1 MAKQLL
7 NKIANKT
14 IIFSDD
20 FENELRDLNN
30 RNCHD
35 EIRVEIA
42 NQLGLTTF
50 AKKFNK
56 FVYLPWKT
64 AEQMAERY
72 EITKDFLRVV
82 TYKFGIKATRYISQF
97 L

>member
-20 FENELRDLNN
+20 FANELRDLNN

-35 EIRVEIA
+35 EIRVKIA
-42 NQLGLTTF
+42 NH
-50 AKKFNK
+50 
-56 FVYLPWKT
+56 
-64 AEQMAERY
+64 R
-72 EITKDFLRVV
+72 
-82 TYKFGIKATRYISQF
+82 QF

>member
-42 NQLGLTTF
+42 NKLGLTTF
-50 AKKFNK
+50 AEKFNK

-64 AEQMAERY
+64 AEQMSERY
-72 EITKDFLRVV
+72 EITKDFLRIV
-82 TYKFGIKATRYISQF
+82 TYKYGIKATRYLSQF

>member
-50 AKKFNK
+50 AEKFNK

>member
-7 NKIANKT
+7 NKLTNKT
-14 IIFSDD
+14 IIFSND

-35 EIRVEIA
+35 EIRVKIA
-42 NQLGLTTF
+42 NHLGLTAF
-50 AKKFNK
+50 AEKFNK

-64 AEQMAERY
+64 AEQMFERY
-72 EITKDFLRVV
+72 EITKSFLEFVEFLYGKNVV
-82 TYKFGIKATRYISQF
+82 KYLSQF

>member
-7 NKIANKT
+7 NKLTNRT
-14 IIFSDD
+14 IIFSNDI
-20 FENELRDLNN
+20 ENELRDLNS

-35 EIRVEIA
+35 EIRVKIA
-42 NQLGLTTF
+42 NHLGLATF
-50 AKKFNK
+50 AEKFNK

-64 AEQMAERY
+64 AEQMSERY
-72 EITKDFLRVV
+72 EITKNFLRNV
-82 TYKFGIKATRYISQF
+82 TYLYRIKVTMYLSQF

>member
-42 NQLGLTTF
+42 NQLGLPGF
-50 AKKFNK
+50 AKRFNK

-64 AEQMAERY
+64 AEQMSERY
-72 EITKDFLRVV
+72 EITKDFLRNV
-82 TYKFGIKATRYISQF
+82 TSLYGIKATRYLSQF

>member
-42 NQLGLTTF
+42 NHLGLTTF
-50 AKKFNK
+50 AEKFNK

-72 EITKDFLRVV
+72 EITKDFLRIV

>member
-7 NKIANKT
+7 NKITNKT
-14 IIFSDD
+14 ITFNDT
-20 FENELRDLNN
+20 FEYVLRDLNN

-42 NQLGLTTF
+42 NHLGLTTF
-50 AKKFNK
+50 AEKFNK

-72 EITKDFLRVV
+72 EITKDFLRTV
-82 TYKFGIKATRYISQF
+82 TSIYGIKATRYISQF

>member
-1 MAKQLL
+1 MSKQLL
-7 NKIANKT
+7 NKITNKT
-14 IIFSDD
+14 VIFSND
-20 FENELRDLNN
+20 FENKLRDLNN

-42 NQLGLTTF
+42 NQLGLSGW
-50 AKKFNK
+50 AKSFKK

-64 AEQMAERY
+64 AEQMAERN
-72 EITKDFLRVV
+72 EMTKSFLEFVEFLYGKKVV
-82 TYKFGIKATRYISQF
+82 KYLSQY

>member
-20 FENELRDLNN
+20 FENELRDLNK

-35 EIRVEIA
+35 EICVKIA
-42 NQLGLTTF
+42 NQLGLPGF
-50 AKKFNK
+50 AKSFNK
-56 FVYLPWKT
+56 YVYMPWKT
-64 AEQMAERY
+64 AEQMSERY
-72 EITKDFLRVV
+72 EITKDFLRNV
-82 TYKFGIKATRYISQF
+82 TSLYGIKATRYLSQF

>member
-7 NKIANKT
+7 NKLTNKT
-14 IIFSDD
+14 IIFSND

-35 EIRVEIA
+35 EIRVKIA
-42 NQLGLTTF
+42 NQLGLPGF
-50 AKKFNK
+50 AKSFNK
-56 FVYLPWKT
+56 YVYLPWKT
-64 AEQMAERY
+64 AEQMAKRNEC
-72 EITKDFLRVV
+72 TKSFLEFVEFLYGKNAV
-82 TYKFGIKATRYISQF
+82 KYLSQY

>member
-1 MAKQLL
+1 MTKQLL
-7 NKIANKT
+7 NKITNKT
-14 IIFSDD
+14 ITFNDT
-20 FENELRDLNN
+20 FEYVLRDLNN

-42 NQLGLTTF
+42 NHLGLTTF
-50 AKKFNK
+50 AEKFNK

-72 EITKDFLRVV
+72 EITKDFLRTV
-82 TYKFGIKATRYISQF
+82 TSIYGIKATRYISQF

>member
-50 AKKFNK
+50 AEKFNK

-72 EITKDFLRVV
+72 EITKDFLRIV
-82 TYKFGIKATRYISQF
+82 TYKFGIKATIYISQF

>member
-7 NKIANKT
+7 NKITNKAV
-14 IIFSDD
+14 IFSND
-20 FENELRDLNN
+20 FENKLRDLNN

-42 NQLGLTTF
+42 NHLGFHTF
-50 AKKFNK
+50 AENFNK
-56 FVYLPWKT
+56 FVYLPWKS
-64 AEQMAERY
+64 AEQMSERY
-72 EITKDFLRVV
+72 EITKDFLRNV
-82 TYKFGIKATRYISQF
+82 TSLYGIKATRYLSQF

>member
-1 MAKQLL
+1 MAKILL
-7 NKIANKT
+7 NKRTNKT
-14 IIFSDD
+14 VIFSDD
-20 FENELRDLNN
+20 FENELRNLNN

-42 NQLGLTTF
+42 NHFGLTTF
-50 AKKFNK
+50 AEKFNK

-64 AEQMAERY
+64 AEQMAKRN
-72 EITKDFLRVV
+72 EITKSFLEFVEFLYGKNAV
-82 TYKFGIKATRYISQF
+82 KYLSQY

>member
-7 NKIANKT
+7 NKQSNKT
-14 IIFSDD
+14 IIFSDN
-20 FENELRDLNN
+20 FENELRNLNN
-30 RNCHD
+30 CNCHD

-42 NQLGLTTF
+42 KHLGLNTF
-50 AKKFNK
+50 AEKFNK

-72 EITKDFLRVV
+72 EITKQFLEII
-82 TYKFGIKATRYISQF
+82 KFLYGIKATRYISQF

>member
-20 FENELRDLNN
+20 FENELRDLNK

-35 EIRVEIA
+35 EIRVKIA
-42 NQLGLTTF
+42 NHLGLTTF
-50 AKKFNK
+50 AEKFNK

-64 AEQMAERY
+64 AEQMAKRNEC
-72 EITKDFLRVV
+72 TKSFLEFVEFLYGKNVV
-82 TYKFGIKATRYISQF
+82 KYLSQF

>member
-7 NKIANKT
+7 NKITNKT
-14 IIFSDD
+14 VIFSND
-20 FENELRDLNN
+20 FENKLRDLNN

-42 NQLGLTTF
+42 NQLGLPGF
-50 AKKFNK
+50 AKSFNK
-56 FVYLPWKT
+56 YVYLPWKT
-64 AEQMAERY
+64 AEQMSERY
-72 EITKDFLRVV
+72 EITKNFLRNV
-82 TYKFGIKATRYISQF
+82 TSLYGIKATRYLSQF

>member
-7 NKIANKT
+7 NKITNKT

-42 NQLGLTTF
+42 KQLGLTTF
-50 AKKFNK
+50 AEKFNK

-82 TYKFGIKATRYISQF
+82 TYKFGIKATRYLSQF

>member
-50 AKKFNK
+50 AEKFNK

-72 EITKDFLRVV
+72 EITKDFLRIV

>member
-7 NKIANKT
+7 NKITNKT
-14 IIFSDD
+14 VIFSND
-20 FENELRDLNN
+20 FENKLRDLNN

-42 NQLGLTTF
+42 NQLGLPGF
-50 AKKFNK
+50 AKSFNK
-56 FVYLPWKT
+56 YVYLPWKT
-64 AEQMAERY
+64 AEQMSERY
-72 EITKDFLRVV
+72 EITKDFLRIV
-82 TYKFGIKATRYISQF
+82 TYKYGIKATRYLSQF